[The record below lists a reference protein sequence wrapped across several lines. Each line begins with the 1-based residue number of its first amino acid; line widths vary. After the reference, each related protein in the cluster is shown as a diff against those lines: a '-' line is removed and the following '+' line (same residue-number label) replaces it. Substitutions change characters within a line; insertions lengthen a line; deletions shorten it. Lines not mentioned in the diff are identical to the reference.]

1 MVLTELLL
9 PGVAVISVQLLRL
22 LSLLPLGSKSGFFY
36 CPFESAS
43 CIISFREFLKLPRGG
58 FCSLKLKT
66 NRINDVE
73 CHL

>member
-9 PGVAVISVQLLRL
+9 PESGCHIGPAVETLK
-22 LSLLPLGSKSGFFY
+22 SLLPLGSKSGFFY

-43 CIISFREFLKLPRGG
+43 CIISFREFFKLPRGG

-66 NRINDVE
+66 N
-73 CHL
+73 